1 MKKSIL
7 SVSGLLFLCLVM
19 ALTSCKKFDFDR
31 HHEKEVTIISEERQ
45 IKTNETLKFE
55 LPESFNKR
63 TPFISTQPLH
73 FLVSL
78 LEKDETTG
86 KWVYTYTPKEGYVG
100 TEKVVIDSE
109 EDHEDEDD
117 HKKGR
122 GHGKGGCG
130 NHGDK
135 DGNRLVLV
143 INTLASV
150 SE

>member
-19 ALTSCKKFDFDR
+19 ALTSCKKFNFDR

-63 TPFISTQPLH
+63 TPVISTQPLH

-86 KWVYTYTPKEGYVG
+86 KWVYTYTPKVGYVG
-100 TEKVVIDSE
+100 NEKVVIDSE

-117 HKKGR
+117 HKRGP

-143 INTLASV
+143 INTLTSV